1 MPYTIQNHD
10 GYFMVHDSKGKMYT
24 KYKNRKDA
32 EKQRI
37 AIALS
42 ESQKTGKPAS
52 TYFA

>member
-1 MPYTIQNHD
+1 MPYSIQNHD
-10 GYFMVHDSKGKMYT
+10 GYFMVHDSNGKMYT

-42 ESQKTGKPAS
+42 QAKKSGKPVS
-52 TYFA
+52 TYFV